1 MNLRRSLLVSLLSR
15 YVLLIVN
22 LLVSVV
28 VARLLTPAEMGA
40 FSLCMVL
47 LSFAAIFRDFGASTY
62 LMQVPELNAQRL
74 RATMGL
80 QLLIGAA
87 LALGVALAS
96 TPLAAFYREPG
107 LRELML
113 WVALSYLVSP
123 LGTVTQALLQRN
135 MRFDAIASIQIG
147 AGLAAAAVTVGLAW
161 AGWGARSLAIGQLAS
176 VLASV
181 LLSQRHRPEGLPWM
195 PSLRGVREILHF
207 GGAITGIAIV
217 NVAVKGA
224 PELLLG
230 KLQGLHSVGLFAR
243 GQGMVVMF
251 GRQMAEAVSAVALP
265 NFSRMV
271 REGGNLGEA
280 FLRGTAYVTAVAW
293 SICLGMAVLADPLI
307 RVLYGAQ
314 WLEAIPLVRW
324 VAASYGAGLSVMLAS
339 AALTGMGAVRALG
352 WATLVSGVLTIAA
365 VAIGALFSLEAV
377 GMGLFVAGVAHTGIF
392 FALVRWRLGFA
403 ASRLAATLARSGAV
417 AVCAALPALAVVL
430 APKPAMGGAFIE
442 LLAGGLLGALGF
454 VAGVLWARHPLR
466 QEFSL
471 VLGKLGRWRPRSGPP
486 AK

>member
-1 MNLRRSLLVSLLSR
+1 MNLRRSLLVSLFSR

-22 LLVSVV
+22 LLMSVV

-62 LMQVPELNAQRL
+62 LTQVAELNEQRL

-80 QLLIGAA
+80 QLSIGAV
-87 LALGVALAS
+87 LALCVALAS
-96 TPLAAFYREPG
+96 TPLAAFYGEPG

-113 WVALSYLVSP
+113 WVALSYLISP
-123 LGTVTQALLQRN
+123 LGTVTQALLQRS

-147 AGLAAAAVTVGLAW
+147 AGLVAAGVTVGLAW
-161 AGWGARSLAIGQLAS
+161 AGFGARSLAIGQLAS

-181 LLSQRHRPEGLPWM
+181 LLSQRYRPADLPWM
-195 PSLRGVREILHF
+195 PSLRGVREILSF

-217 NVAVKGA
+217 NVAIKGA

-271 REGGNLGEA
+271 REGGNLGDA
-280 FLRGTAYVTAVAW
+280 FLHGTAYVTAVAW
-293 SICLGMAVLADPLI
+293 SICLGMVVLADPLI

-324 VAASYGAGLSVMLAS
+324 VAASYGSGLSVMLVS
-339 AALTGMGAVRALG
+339 AALTGLGAVRLLG
-352 WATLVSGVLTIAA
+352 WATLASGVLTISA
-365 VAIGALFSLEAV
+365 VAIGATFSLEAV
-377 GMGLFVAGVAHTGIF
+377 GAGLFVTGFAHAAIF
-392 FALVRWRLGFA
+392 FALVRWRLGFP
-403 ASRLAATLARSGAV
+403 ASRLAATLARSGGV
-417 AVCAALPALAVVL
+417 ALCAALPALAVVL
-430 APKPAMGGAFIE
+430 APKPATGGAVVE
-442 LLAGGLLGALGF
+442 LLCGGVLGALGF
-454 VAGVLWARHPLR
+454 AAGVRLTRHPLR
-466 QEFSL
+466 QEFGL
-471 VLGKLGRWRPRSGPP
+471 VLGKLGRWRPRSGPA

>member
-1 MNLRRSLLVSLLSR
+1 MNFRRSLLVSLFSR

-62 LMQVPELNAQRL
+62 LTQAKELNDTKL

-80 QLLIGAA
+80 QLLIGAV

-96 TPLAAFYREPG
+96 FPLAAFYGEPS
-107 LRELML
+107 LRELMW
-113 WVALSYLVSP
+113 WVALSYLISP
-123 LGTVTQALLQRN
+123 LGTVTQALLQRD
-135 MRFDAIASIQIG
+135 MKFSAIASIQVG
-147 AGLAAAAVTVGLAW
+147 AGLAAAVVTVGLAW
-161 AGWGARSLAIGQLAS
+161 GGFGARSLAIGQLAS

-181 LLSQRHRPEGLPWM
+181 LLAQRHRPVGLPWL
-195 PSLRGVREILHF
+195 PSLRGVREILDF

-271 REGGNLGEA
+271 REGGDLGDA
-280 FLRGTAYVTAVAW
+280 FLHGTAYVTAVAW
-293 SICLGMAVLADPLI
+293 AICLGIAVLAEPLI
-307 RVLYGAQ
+307 HVLYGAQ
-314 WLEAIPLVRW
+314 WLDAIPLVRW
-324 VAASYGAGLSVMLAS
+324 VALSYGAGLSVMLVS
-339 AALTGMGAVRALG
+339 AALTGLGAVRALG
-352 WATLVSGVLTIAA
+352 WATLLSGAQTIAA
-365 VAIGALFSLEAV
+365 VAIGAVISLEAV
-377 GMGLFVAGVAHTGIF
+377 GIGLFVTGVVHAGIF
-392 FALVRWRLGFA
+392 FALARWRLGFSL
-403 ASRLAATLARSGAV
+403 SRLLDTLGRSGVV
-417 AVCAALPALAVVL
+417 AVLAALPPLAVVL
-430 APKPAMGGAFIE
+430 VPKPSTGAALVE
-442 LLAGGLLGALGF
+442 LLLGGGLGALGF
-454 VAGVLWARHPLR
+454 VAGVALAHHPLR
-466 QEFSL
+466 HEFGL
-471 VLGKLGRWRPRSGPP
+471 VARKLGRWWPGSGP
-486 AK
+486 ATK